1 MAKREI
7 VIIEKDSEFLHKISK
22 PIEVFDKKLFDL
34 LDDLK
39 DTLKIEDGVGLA
51 APQVGMLKRA
61 IICELDGKIVEMV
74 NPKITSKSGELC
86 DKEGCLSVKGR
97 QFTILRPEKITVKYF
112 DRNANE
118 KTLKLKE
125 FDARIVSH
133 EIDHLDG
140 ILITDIKLIETEDD

>member
-7 VIIEKDSEFLHKISK
+7 VIIETDSEFLHKISK
-22 PIEVFDKKLFDL
+22 PVEVFDKKLFEL

-39 DTLKIEDGVGLA
+39 DTLAIEDGVGLA
-51 APQVGMLKRA
+51 APQVGILKRV

-74 NPKITSKSGELC
+74 NPKIVKKEGELN

-97 QFTILRPEKITVKYF
+97 QYLICRPEKITVKYL
-112 DRNANE
+112 DRNAVE

-125 FDARIVSH
+125 FEARIVSH

-140 ILITDIKLIETEDD
+140 ILITDISIKEELK

>member
-22 PIEVFDKKLFDL
+22 PIEIFDKRLFDL

-39 DTLKIEDGVGLA
+39 DTLAIEDGVGLA
-51 APQVGMLKRA
+51 APQVGILKRV
-61 IICELDGKIVEMV
+61 IICELDGKIIEMV
-74 NPKITSKSGELC
+74 NPKIVKKEGELC

-97 QFTILRPEKITVKYF
+97 QFLIMRPEKITVKYF
-112 DRNANE
+112 DRNASE

-133 EIDHLDG
+133 EVDHLDG
-140 ILITDIKLIETEDD
+140 VLITDIKIEDVND